1 MIILISDRKFAL
13 YSSFK
18 TIIMQK
24 SKHISFM
31 AIIAMSLFLFFFP
44 ASAKDGGSGININ
57 LRHVSSGAAQNPE
70 APRSLLIEAYYD
82 SDLSSVCASLNGA
95 GTLVDVYIENLDTEE
110 EIHYQIPGSG
120 NSIMPISG
128 ASGCWRIT
136 FVLSNGEEYVG
147 EFYII

>member
-1 MIILISDRKFAL
+1 
-13 YSSFK
+13 
-18 TIIMQK
+18 MQK
-24 SKHISFM
+24 THFITFIALIASCFSLSNSM
-31 AIIAMSLFLFFFP
+31 AI
-44 ASAKDGGSGININ
+44 AKDKGEGVIIN
-57 LRHVSSGAAQNPE
+57 LRRLPPVDDLDPE

-82 SDLSSVCASLNGA
+82 YDLSNVCASLNGA

-136 FVLSNGEEYVG
+136 FVLSNGDEYVG
-147 EFYII
+147 DFYII